1 MIDETLVQTYYY
13 IQGINFLAGVVLF
26 IVMMIIAAI
35 SISIKD
41 YFLKKKFDKYF
52 EEKMK
57 KKYNKK

>member
-35 SISIKD
+35 SISIKG
-41 YFLKKKFDKYF
+41 YFLKRKLNKYF
-52 EEKMK
+52 DEK
-57 KKYNKK
+57 KKKKIQ